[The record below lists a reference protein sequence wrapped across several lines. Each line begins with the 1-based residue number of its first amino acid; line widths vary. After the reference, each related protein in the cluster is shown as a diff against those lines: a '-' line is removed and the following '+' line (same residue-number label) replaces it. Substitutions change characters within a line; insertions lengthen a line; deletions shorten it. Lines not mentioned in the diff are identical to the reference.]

1 MKTGLL
7 TFYHI
12 HHYGAMLQAYATERA
27 VASLGSECEIIDYYV
42 NQDNTLFQRPTGLGS
57 AAHDAHTALHYGPL
71 KARYERFEAFSR
83 ENLNISG
90 RRYQSLE
97 ELRQAELPYDVLLS
111 GSDQIWN
118 PKIFPDGR
126 FDPVFFG
133 AFSHKRKIAYAPS
146 FGIPRIPDGME
157 EELRTYLESF
167 SHLSVRERQGQGIV
181 RDITGKDVPVVLDPT
196 LLLERTDWAAA
207 ARDGGAGR
215 GYILCYCISR
225 PDALAPYIRR
235 LAEETGLPVV
245 QLCGIRQKVH
255 PRAHC
260 VLDAGPAEFLGW
272 FQGASVVCTNSFHG
286 TVFSTQF
293 QKPFFTAVAPA
304 ELPALLFA
312 SWRGWVLAAAVVL
325 LSAAYPFTGFIT
337 RRVEGFLDDDRER
350 VVNAFRAE
358 GFVPA
363 DDDGE
368 GMTFRAASP
377 LRRLWLHF
385 DDEVRVAQFGQW
397 IELSGQRRTVARVA
411 PRLEGYIAAHARTK
425 E

>member
-196 LLLERTDWAAA
+196 LLLTE
-207 ARDGGAGR
+207 ARAGA
-215 GYILCYCISR
+215 ISS
-225 PDALAPYIRR
+225 AIA
-235 LAEETGLPVV
+235 
-245 QLCGIRQKVH
+245 
-255 PRAHC
+255 
-260 VLDAGPAEFLGW
+260 
-272 FQGASVVCTNSFHG
+272 
-286 TVFSTQF
+286 
-293 QKPFFTAVAPA
+293 
-304 ELPALLFA
+304 
-312 SWRGWVLAAAVVL
+312 
-325 LSAAYPFTGFIT
+325 SAAPTPWHPISAAWRRRRGCRWCSCAAYARRSTPRPAAFSAPVRRSFWVCSGMPPMCAPTPST
-337 RRVEGFLDDDRER
+337 ERCSPSSSKSPSLRRWHRQRWLRRRVPGPS
-350 VVNAFRAE
+350 AC
-358 GFVPA
+358 
-363 DDDGE
+363 
-368 GMTFRAASP
+368 
-377 LRRLWLHF
+377 
-385 DDEVRVAQFGQW
+385 
-397 IELSGQRRTVARVA
+397 
-411 PRLEGYIAAHARTK
+411 
-425 E
+425 

>member
-215 GYILCYCISR
+215 GYILC
-225 PDALAPYIRR
+225 
-235 LAEETGLPVV
+235 
-245 QLCGIRQKVH
+245 
-255 PRAHC
+255 
-260 VLDAGPAEFLGW
+260 
-272 FQGASVVCTNSFHG
+272 
-286 TVFSTQF
+286 
-293 QKPFFTAVAPA
+293 
-304 ELPALLFA
+304 
-312 SWRGWVLAAAVVL
+312 
-325 LSAAYPFTGFIT
+325 
-337 RRVEGFLDDDRER
+337 
-350 VVNAFRAE
+350 
-358 GFVPA
+358 
-363 DDDGE
+363 
-368 GMTFRAASP
+368 
-377 LRRLWLHF
+377 
-385 DDEVRVAQFGQW
+385 
-397 IELSGQRRTVARVA
+397 
-411 PRLEGYIAAHARTK
+411 
-425 E
+425 